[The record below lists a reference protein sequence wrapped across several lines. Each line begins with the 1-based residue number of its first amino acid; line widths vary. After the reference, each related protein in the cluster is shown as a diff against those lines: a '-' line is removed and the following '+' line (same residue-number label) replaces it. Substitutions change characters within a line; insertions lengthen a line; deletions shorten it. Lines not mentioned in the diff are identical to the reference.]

1 MTQPDNSEW
10 TEIRVWTTRRP
21 EVVEALF
28 AIGAQGV
35 EEKDAEVVT
44 HIRHLDRAAAI
55 EALKAA
61 DPAAEVELKVTPDVD
76 WSSEWRARLTAH
88 RVGRL
93 VVTPPWLAEEFTAD
107 ERIVIDPAMAFG
119 TGDHETTRGVLKLMQ
134 DVIREGD
141 LVADLGAG
149 SAVLAIAAAKLGARK
164 AIAIELD
171 PDAIGN
177 AEENVERNGVADRCS
192 ILLGD
197 AGALLPLVSPVRVV
211 LANILA
217 NAVIELLP
225 AIAKALTNDG
235 QAIVS
240 GILVAEHADVERA
253 AVAAGFRVTDSIADG
268 LWWSATLAR

>member
-10 TEIRVWTTRRP
+10 TEIRVWTTRRA

-35 EEKDAEVVT
+35 EEKDAEVIT
-44 HIRHLDRAAAI
+44 HVRHLDRSGAL
-55 EALKAA
+55 EALKSA
-61 DPAAEVELKVTPDVD
+61 DATAEVEFRATPNVD

-93 VVTPPWLAEEFTAD
+93 VVTPPWLADQFTQD

-134 DVIREGD
+134 DVIRDGD
-141 LVADLGAG
+141 VVADLGAG

-177 AEENVERNGVADRCS
+177 AEENVERNGVSDRCS

-197 AGALLPLVSPVRVV
+197 AGALLPLVAPVRVV

-225 AIAKALTNDG
+225 AISKALTADG
-235 QAIVS
+235 RAIVS
-240 GILVAEHADVERA
+240 GILVAEHEDVERA
-253 AVAAGFRVTDSIADG
+253 AALAGFRVIDAIADG